1 MLLLFMVIMVEAGV
15 TTDVF
20 LNRDWAE
27 VNILHTKGLC
37 IIILKVEHNDHNKMQ
52 LGYIE
57 LYTRIFQKIRVD
69 ALISSNISS
78 NQTSISANG

>member
-37 IIILKVEHNDHNKMQ
+37 IILKVENNDHNKMQ
-52 LGYIE
+52 LGY
-57 LYTRIFQKIRVD
+57 
-69 ALISSNISS
+69 
-78 NQTSISANG
+78 